1 MTLCI
6 DMPDLMYLP
15 LLLLL
20 FVLFLVVVV
29 SLKNQF
35 KKSAISHRPWQRG
48 VGGRG

>member
-20 FVLFLVVVV
+20 FVVVVVVV

-35 KKSAISHRPWQRG
+35 
-48 VGGRG
+48 